1 MIIFIIIIVMP
12 LILSIYLLY
21 CYFLNNE
28 KTIKDKFLGML
39 LVIAVGVIC
48 FFIGQA
54 ASIEINEN
62 IEIKNIPIETADN
75 HNYSVDYS
83 VDSNESDESY
93 VEEEE
98 YSGDYQEDDWSGE
111 SPYRDSE
118 SGYHVTSGYE
128 REDGTYVSGY
138 VAGNPDGVE
147 ENNINYMEEHG
158 DKSGLEAAYE
168 SINDW

>member
-1 MIIFIIIIVMP
+1 
-12 LILSIYLLY
+12 
-21 CYFLNNE
+21 
-28 KTIKDKFLGML
+28 ML

-48 FFIGQA
+48 FFVGRIA
-54 ASIEINEN
+54 PMKVNEN
-62 IEIKNIPIETADN
+62 LEITNIPIQMGDN
-75 HNYSVDYS
+75 HNYS
-83 VDSNESDESY
+83 VDSNESDESDESD

-98 YSGDYQEDDWSGE
+98 YSEDYQEDDWSGE

-158 DKSGLEAAYE
+158 DESGLEAAYA
-168 SINDW
+168 SIEDW